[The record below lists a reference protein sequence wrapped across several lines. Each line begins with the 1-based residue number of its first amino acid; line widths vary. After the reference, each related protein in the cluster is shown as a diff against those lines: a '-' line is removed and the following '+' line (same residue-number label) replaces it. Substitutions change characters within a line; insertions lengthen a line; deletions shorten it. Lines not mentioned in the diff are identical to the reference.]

1 MVAGLQ
7 IEHVSKRFGA
17 VQALSD
23 VDLTVEPGELVGF
36 LGPNGAGKTTAMRVV
51 MGLVAPDAGSLRW
64 NGSPVTPAV
73 RRCFGYMPA
82 ERGMYPKMHV
92 RDQLVYFARIA
103 GSTSADAG
111 ASADRWMDRLG
122 IAQRSTDDVQ
132 ALSSGNQQRVQLAI
146 SLVHSP
152 ALLVLD
158 EPFSGLDPIAVETMK
173 EIIDE
178 QRSAGV
184 AILFS
189 SHQLDLVSDICRSV
203 VVIDGGR
210 IVLAG
215 DVDELR
221 SGAAVRHAVVR
232 FATPCAWAPTGL
244 DIDRVG
250 DVRVVHR
257 TDREVHVRVASSVAP
272 DRLLADAGAAGQ
284 VVEFSFRPPDLSEV
298 FLAAVGQATEDA
310 S

>member
-1 MVAGLQ
+1 MAGLQ
-7 IEHVSKRFGA
+7 IDHVTKRFGA
-17 VQALSD
+17 VQALTD
-23 VDLTVEPGELVGF
+23 VGLTVEPGELVGF

-51 MGLVAPDAGSLRW
+51 MGLVASDAGSVRW
-64 NGSPVTPAV
+64 DGSAVTPAV
-73 RRCFGYMPA
+73 RRSFGYMPA

-92 RDQLVYFARIA
+92 RDQLIYFARIA
-103 GSTSADAG
+103 GSTSADAR

-122 IAQRSTDDVQ
+122 IAQRAADDVQ

-152 ALLVLD
+152 RLLVLD

-173 EIIDE
+173 EIIEE

-203 VVIDGGR
+203 VVIDSGR

-221 SGAAVRHAVVR
+221 SGATVRHVVVR
-232 FATPCAWAPTGL
+232 FAAPCSWTPSGSAEDP
-244 DIDRVG
+244 IG
-250 DVRVVHR
+250 DVSVVQR
-257 TDREVHVRVASSVAP
+257 TDREVHLRVGSSVAP
-272 DRLLADAGAAGQ
+272 DGLLADAATAGR

-298 FLAAVGQATEDA
+298 FLAAVGQETEEA